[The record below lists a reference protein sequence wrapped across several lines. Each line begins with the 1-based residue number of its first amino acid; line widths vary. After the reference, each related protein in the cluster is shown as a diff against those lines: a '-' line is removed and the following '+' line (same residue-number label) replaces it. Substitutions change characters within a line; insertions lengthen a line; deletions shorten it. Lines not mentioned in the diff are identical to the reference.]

1 MECLKEQKKEKKGI
15 KIMVDKIKKILTIL
29 IAIYII
35 FSLTQVVPKFNIVNL
50 KYKENAKILTA
61 YNEWSKFEENQIQIK
76 QILKN
81 DEEEVKKESSN
92 SPSFVS
98 VNEEDKELRTT
109 DGKYTY
115 SQVKKYDT
123 DVKGFNKLNSFI
135 MDLHLTNIFILI
147 IIFLYRKYFR
157 RGY

>member
-1 MECLKEQKKEKKGI
+1 
-15 KIMVDKIKKILTIL
+15 MVDKIKKIFTIL
-29 IAIYII
+29 IAVYII
-35 FSLTQVVPKFNIVNL
+35 FSLTQLVSSLNIVNL
-50 KYKENAKILTA
+50 IYKENAKILTA
-61 YNEWSKFEENQIQIK
+61 YSKWSKFEENQIQIK
-76 QILKN
+76 HILKN
-81 DEEEVKKESSN
+81 EEEVKKESSDTPN
-92 SPSFVS
+92 FVS
-98 VNEEDKELRTT
+98 VNEEDKELRTA

-115 SQVKKYDT
+115 SEVKKYDK